1 MIGYNWNIDS
11 GSDGDTIAI
20 YSNFVSGS
28 RKLFIISQSQDCFD
42 WSKLFLAGVPQTTS
56 WSITSLSFSKNCCFF
71 DMFNCARTFIFCI
84 INRDSRLHFS

>member
-71 DMFNCARTFIFCI
+71 EICSTVQG
-84 INRDSRLHFS
+84 RLFFA

>member
-71 DMFNCARTFIFCI
+71 EYVQLCKDVYF
-84 INRDSRLHFS
+84 LHNQPR